1 MSKPNRSDEHLPKE
15 EENRIE
21 EETRE
26 YFEGITPQRHTKPNR
41 SEYSSS
47 YKDQILPSDS
57 NSIPELNKLQELES
71 HPDKLECHN
80 SHPSEEY
87 VETGYYDDLNCV
99 DRQHH
104 KTGTGF
110 IKVEK
115 SDGSGWFKLESK
127 DVDSGYNPSSKSNPA
142 TNDWI
147 PSAKN
152 VIPIS
157 DKPNRSDI

>member
-15 EENRIE
+15 EESRIE
-21 EETRE
+21 GETRE
-26 YFEGITPQRHTKPNR
+26 YFEGITPQRHTKPSR

-71 HPDKLECHN
+71 HPDVSAYSMTHQIVVMSSPISVTEHFVCIDWFQKLECHN

-99 DRQHH
+99 DKQHH
-104 KTGTGF
+104 KVSARLWVVTV
-110 IKVEK
+110 IER
-115 SDGSGWFKLESK
+115 
-127 DVDSGYNPSSKSNPA
+127 
-142 TNDWI
+142 TNQCLSRW
-147 PSAKN
+147 AF
-152 VIPIS
+152 
-157 DKPNRSDI
+157 